1 MTKKI
6 CKIHGEYEPNKESRC
21 LDCKRDLARE
31 WNRKNR
37 EHCRKM
43 NKDYHKNKKGKI
55 AKRKS
60 DLYKENPEKYKLSAR
75 ITALKIKYNLTLEE
89 YNVMLDSQN
98 GVCKICL
105 KAETQKSNKNG
116 KVDSL
121 RVDHCH
127 TTNKVRGLLCSKCN
141 FGIGQFNDN
150 VNLLKSA
157 INYLHEYDKL
167 TRNK

>member
-1 MTKKI
+1 MRKKE

-21 LDCKRDLARE
+21 LECKRIRSKE

-37 EHCRKM
+37 EHCREM
-43 NKDYHKNKKGKI
+43 NKKYHIDKKEKI
-55 AKRKS
+55 AKRKAKLFR
-60 DLYKENPEKYKLSAR
+60 DNPEKMKLSSR
-75 ITALKIKYNLTLEE
+75 KTALKMKYNLTLEE
-89 YNVMLDSQN
+89 YENMLLSQN
-98 GVCKICL
+98 SVCKICL
-105 KAETQKSNKNG
+105 KPETQRSNKNG
-116 KVDSL
+116 KIDSL

-150 VNLLKSA
+150 IDLLKSA

-167 TRNK
+167 TEKK